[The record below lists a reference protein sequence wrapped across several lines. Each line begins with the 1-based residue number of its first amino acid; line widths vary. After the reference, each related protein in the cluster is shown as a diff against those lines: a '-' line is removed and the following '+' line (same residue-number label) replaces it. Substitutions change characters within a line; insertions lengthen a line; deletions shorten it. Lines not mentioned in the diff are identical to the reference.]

1 MVLRAFWTTM
11 GPLVCAIG
19 VYWGPLW
26 ASKCIKKSWPPL
38 SWRDVGLSVAHV
50 CIFSSPLLVLAASKL
65 LFSSSGALFG
75 SILSSRDDRP
85 NLENLNITE
94 GILRL
99 LIYQRF
105 EAEDGLESAL
115 GLYCPPFGCSW
126 GCIWCPFWASKST
139 TKGCHDLT
147 VSLGGPSL
155 VSDCLFFSPLL
166 VLPSSKRLLTSSW
179 ALFGSILG
187 LQDDPP
193 TFKNL
198 MTKSEEGG
206 VRVEE

>member
-1 MVLRAFWTTM
+1 MVFRAFWTYLR
-11 GPLVCAIG
+11 PLVGALGG
-19 VYWGPLW
+19 VLGGSLGL
-26 ASKCIKKSWPPL
+26 KMHQKNWPPL
-38 SWRDVGLSVAHV
+38 SWRDVGVSVAHV

-85 NLENLNITE
+85 NLENLDITE
-94 GILRL
+94 GILRF

-115 GLYCPPFGCSW
+115 GLYCPPFRCSW

-147 VSLGGPSL
+147 VSLGGPSF
-155 VSDCLFFSPLL
+155 VSACLFFLPLL
-166 VLPSSKRLLTSSW
+166 VLPSSKSLLTSSW
-179 ALFGSILG
+179 AIFGSIPG
-187 LQDDPP
+187 LQYDPP
-193 TFKNL
+193 TFKHL